1 MGSDIPVD
9 AADIVL
15 VNDEIREIPHLL
27 QLSRRMTLTIK
38 CNLTFSMTLNAA
50 AIVLAVTGILHPA
63 VGALVHNAGSVF
75 VIVNSALL
83 LQWRKNR

>member
-38 CNLTFSMTLNAA
+38 CNLTFSMTLNAV